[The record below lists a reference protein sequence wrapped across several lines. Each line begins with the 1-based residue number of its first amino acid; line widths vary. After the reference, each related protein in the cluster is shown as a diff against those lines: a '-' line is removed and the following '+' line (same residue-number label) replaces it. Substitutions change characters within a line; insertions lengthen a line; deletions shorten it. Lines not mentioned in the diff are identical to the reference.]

1 MYTSTSYTP
10 TSPHPL
16 VRRLLYPILL
26 LSTPLF
32 PILLFAPVYCSLLLS
47 FATVEFGCIRL
58 LSLTIVLTS
67 SSFYIFCVNDRSSR
81 FVHDL
86 LEGFEFLEGVRRYF
100 TVTDDHFNNS
110 NTNSDSNSNTFIIDN
125 NDIDDSALLSPVK
138 SLNPPPPSPSSPSS
152 SLSQTIKFGV
162 RTLSTLLQVLSSK
175 TSPQQVILILFFFVS
190 IFNPSH

>member
-138 SLNPPPPSPSSPSS
+138 SINPPPHPHPPPHHPCPKQS
-152 SLSQTIKFGV
+152 SLVSAPCQPFSKFYPP
-162 RTLSTLLQVLSSK
+162 R
-175 TSPQQVILILFFFVS
+175 PP
-190 IFNPSH
+190 PSR

>member
-86 LEGFEFLEGVRRYF
+86 LEGFEFLEGVRRSF
-100 TVTDDHFNNS
+100 TVTDDHF
-110 NTNSDSNSNTFIIDN
+110 SNSSTAVCAF
-125 NDIDDSALLSPVK
+125 PR
-138 SLNPPPPSPSSPSS
+138 SLNRPLLGRVAYFTSAPACRWRCTRRATASRAGLP
-152 SLSQTIKFGV
+152 
-162 RTLSTLLQVLSSK
+162 RTSRRSCCSCT
-175 TSPQQVILILFFFVS
+175 
-190 IFNPSH
+190 